1 MVGEIRVQGLVLSS
15 QPSGDYD
22 RRLVLLT
29 GERGKITVFAKGARR
44 PASAFSACTQGFTFG
59 IFTLFE
65 GREAYNLKSVEKTR
79 FFEELR
85 SDAEGTCYGMYFCE
99 LAGFFSREGME
110 ETALMKLLY
119 LSLSALAKQVIDRRL
134 VRAVFELRSIAI
146 AGEAMLTEGLFYS
159 ARANGMTADA
169 REGSIPV
176 SEAVMETVRY
186 VNTAPLKQLYTFA
199 IPEETLTVLCQ
210 ISTDYRRRHVDRP
223 MKSLEVL
230 DALL

>member
-1 MVGEIRVQGLVLSS
+1 MVLSS

-65 GREAYNLKSVEKTR
+65 GREAYNLKSVEKPR

-85 SDAEGTCYGMYFCE
+85 DEPEGTCYGMYFCE
-99 LAGFFSREGME
+99 LASYFSREGME

-119 LSLSALAKQVIDRRL
+119 LSLSALAKNVIDRRL

-146 AGEAMLTEGLFYS
+146 SGEAMVTEGTFYS
-159 ARANGMTADA
+159 GRRNGLRAEAGEDA
-169 REGSIPV
+169 VEV
-176 SEAVMETVRY
+176 TEAVLETVRFI
-186 VNTAPLKQLYTFA
+186 NKAPLKQLYTFA
-199 IPEETLTVLCQ
+199 IPEETLTQLCK
-210 ISTDYRRRHVDRP
+210 ISSDYRSRRVDRKI
-223 MKSLEVL
+223 KSLEVL
-230 DALL
+230 DVLI